1 MQSVLRNGDV
11 VKIITS
17 KKVSPSLHWLTSTKT
32 GKARAAIRRYWQYRE
47 NTKPLKQK
55 RYNTTLWISLEDE
68 PGKLGDVTTMIGINN
83 VLDFHFYQLSRQD
96 LLTNHTLSML
106 MN

>member
-1 MQSVLRNGDV
+1 MCIRDRHTQVGDTAVGCEVNGNEQALQSVLRNGDV

-47 NTKPLKQK
+47 NTLFNMEKNSKEK
-55 RYNTTLWISLEDE
+55 NFIRA
-68 PGKLGDVTTMIGINN
+68 NN
-83 VLDFHFYQLSRQD
+83 
-96 LLTNHTLSML
+96 
-106 MN
+106 